1 MIKEF
6 RNWFSDNWP
15 VVFMLLL
22 VGAAIAGVSGVSN
35 RNNTIKQACFR
46 EGMIA
51 IQENGAYYCVRID
64 QLVAVDIK

>member
-6 RNWFSDNWP
+6 RNWFADNWM
-15 VVFMLLL
+15 VVLFLLL
-22 VGAAIAGVSGVSN
+22 VGVGIAGVTGVTN
-35 RNNTIKQACFR
+35 RIDSVKQACFR